1 MKVGMKEEVK
11 GETWREEQ
19 QRITTILKTLQR
31 VLGKTN
37 RQLESA
43 LGVRFGY
50 LSRLYRGCVELR
62 LAHLLGLSAALG
74 LRSDEFFRIAYPS
87 RQLPPSPAVHELQD
101 VFQIL
106 DAPGLPRRLPV
117 EPDELHGLIDELIE
131 RFTFKK
137 GEDAA
142 GEKGR

>member
-1 MKVGMKEEVK
+1 MKDEA
-11 GETWREEQ
+11 WREEQ

-37 RQLESA
+37 RELESA

-50 LSRLYRGCVELR
+50 LSRLYGGGVELR
-62 LAHLLGLSAALG
+62 LAHLLRLSAALG

-87 RQLPPSPAVHELQD
+87 RRLPPSPAVNELQA

-117 EPDELHGLIDELIE
+117 EPDELHGLVDELIE
-131 RFTFKK
+131 RFTFRK
-137 GEDAA
+137 GDDEA